1 MTSAETTRQLVDH
14 LFRTRAGEMVAWLTR
29 AFGSAH
35 LDLAEEVVQDA
46 LIRALQQWP
55 FSGVPDNPSGWLY
68 RVARNQAL
76 DVLRRDASFRDRAGE
91 VAFDIVRSAE
101 LRQDAER
108 HRAAIRDDELRLV
121 FLCCHPA
128 LSEEARV
135 ALSLKTAGGFS
146 TAEIARAFLVSEPT
160 IAQRIV
166 RAKRVLRD
174 EQVPFTLPSGREL
187 QARLDSVLEVV
198 YLMFNEGYSAHAGEE
213 LIRED
218 LCEEALRLAR
228 LVAGA
233 PDTSV
238 PAAHALA
245 ALLAFQAAR
254 IPARVDASGEMVLL
268 EEQDRR
274 RWNGSLV
281 ALGFAHLE
289 RSAAGER
296 MTAYHLQAAIAA
308 VHARGPDADSTD
320 WPTILELYDE
330 LLAINPSPV
339 VALNRVVAFSRVAGA
354 HAALP
359 VLAELEA
366 NPSLACYYLLPAVK
380 AALLQDT
387 GDHAGAAAAYRAAA
401 ALPCSAP
408 ERRFL
413 ARRLHGLR
421 G

>member
-14 LFRTRAGEMVAWLTR
+14 LFRTHAGEMVAWLTR

-35 LDLAEEVVQDA
+35 LNLAEEVVQDA
-46 LIRALQQWP
+46 LIKALQQWP
-55 FSGVPDNPSGWLY
+55 FSGIPDNPSGWLY

-91 VAFDIVRSAE
+91 IAADIVRSAE
-101 LRQDAER
+101 LRQDAGL
-108 HRAAIRDDELRLV
+108 HRTAIRDDELRLV

-174 EQVPFTLPSGREL
+174 EQVPFIIPSGREL
-187 QARLDSVLEVV
+187 QARLDSVLQVV

-218 LCEEALRLAR
+218 LCREALRLAR
-228 LVAGA
+228 LVAGV
-233 PDTSV
+233 PDTSA
-238 PAAHALA
+238 PIAHALA

-268 EEQDRR
+268 EDQDRR
-274 RWNGSLV
+274 LWNPALV

-308 VHARGPDADSTD
+308 VHARSRDADSTD
-320 WPTILELYDE
+320 WPAILGLYDE
-330 LLAINPSPV
+330 LLAMNPSPI
-339 VALNRVVAFSRVAGA
+339 VALNRVVALSRVAGTR
-354 HAALP
+354 AALQA
-359 VLAELEA
+359 LAELEA
-366 NPSLACYYLLPAVK
+366 NPSLAGYYLLPAVK
-380 AALLQDT
+380 AALLQDI
-387 GDHAGAAAAYRAAA
+387 GDSRVLRRRIVPPPRSRAVPRSSDSSPAA
-401 ALPCSAP
+401 STD
-408 ERRFL
+408 
-413 ARRLHGLR
+413 
-421 G
+421 